1 MRYLSLKFGLL
12 TLLLTNTTYVS
23 AQINVINRSL
33 TDSCL
38 SYGYIGI
45 DNAIELTGYKANYS
59 ISVSITNGT
68 ITNAGRNRYILRPVN
83 LGECILTFFDKGKTI
98 AKKDFKIELLANPI
112 ARLAGVKDSFA
123 AIIFSSMSSDVCT
136 QTAGSER

>member
-1 MRYLSLKFGLL
+1 
-12 TLLLTNTTYVS
+12 
-23 AQINVINRSL
+23 
-33 TDSCL
+33 
-38 SYGYIGI
+38 
-45 DNAIELTGYKANYS
+45 
-59 ISVSITNGT
+59 
-68 ITNAGRNRYILRPVN
+68 
-83 LGECILTFFDKGKTI
+83 LTFFDKGKTI